1 MLRERVSEDI
11 FVFTSQMYAQV
22 TAGVILTSEG
32 VIVVDTLPFPQE
44 ARELL
49 AFVQERSERGVRYVV
64 NTHSHA
70 DHVYGNYLFPQA
82 TVVAHKLCRQALR
95 RFGEKSLRQAKEQ
108 NSDLAEVRLRLPSI
122 TFEGDLTFRFG
133 GKTVRLMLMPG
144 HTSDSIGVYV
154 KEDKVL
160 FAGDAM
166 MPVPYIVWGN
176 REEMIASLRAI
187 GELSLENVV
196 QGHGEILLR
205 GEIKEAIETNIAY
218 LEDIY
223 DKVKAMVEA
232 GAPKE
237 ELATITIEKCGKSRI
252 PLNGLVQ
259 QLHQANLYKLY
270 DTLSAEME
278 QEMKMQQGQ
287 SYLNNS
293 DKGVES

>member
-44 ARELL
+44 TREIL
-49 AFVQERSERGVRYVV
+49 AFVQERSTRGVRYVV

-82 TVVAHKLCRQALR
+82 TVVAHKLGRQALQR
-95 RFGEKSLRQAKEQ
+95 LGEKSLRQAKEQ
-108 NSDLAEVRLRLPSI
+108 TPALAEVRLRPASI
-122 TFEGDLTFRFG
+122 TFEGELTFRFG

-144 HTSDSIGVYV
+144 HTSDSTVVYV

-160 FAGDAM
+160 FAGDAVL
-166 MPVPYIVWGN
+166 PVPYIVWGD
-176 REEMIASLRAI
+176 REEMITSLRAI
-187 GELSLENVV
+187 GELSLESIV

-205 GEIKEAIETNIAY
+205 GEIKEALETNITY
-218 LEDIY
+218 LECIY
-223 DKVKAMVEA
+223 DQVKAMVKA
-232 GAPKE
+232 GMPKE
-237 ELATITIEKCGKSRI
+237 KLATITIEKCGKSRI

-259 QLHQANLYKLY
+259 QLHQANLHKLY

-278 QEMKMQQGQ
+278 RE
-287 SYLNNS
+287 
-293 DKGVES
+293 